1 MNNLV
6 KNPVTPRE
14 AIFVMS
20 LTFNL
25 SIKKKNHDLPM
36 IHSIID
42 DAMHDKQSQRER
54 PTNHQGVNELDV
66 HCTRNN
72 ILL

>member
-1 MNNLV
+1 
-6 KNPVTPRE
+6 
-14 AIFVMS
+14 
-20 LTFNL
+20 
-25 SIKKKNHDLPM
+25 M

-54 PTNHQGVNELDV
+54 QTNYQEVNELDV
-66 HCTRNN
+66 HCTRNK